1 MLALDKVV
9 GGASSTYSYTIDY
22 IHLIPGLETG
32 SRAQVV
38 YVTNDEIMLVAVA
51 SYKTRYETHPQPASA
66 RPHRRARS

>member
-1 MLALDKVV
+1 M
-9 GGASSTYSYTIDY
+9 
-22 IHLIPGLETG
+22 G

-51 SYKTRYETHPQPASA
+51 SYKTRYETHPQPAST

>member
-1 MLALDKVV
+1 MEAT
-9 GGASSTYSYTIDY
+9 GIDY
-22 IHLIPGLETG
+22 IRLIPGLETG

-38 YVTNDEIMLVAVA
+38 YVTNDEIMLVAVG